1 MNEPV
6 RLNLKPRMEKRLRGG
21 HVWVYSN
28 EVDTQATPLKGLQP
42 GSLVDIY
49 ASRGHFQGRGTVNPA
64 TLIAVR
70 LLTHSPVDIDSAFF
84 EQRFQQALALRE
96 ALYDSPFYRLV
107 HSEGD
112 ALPGLVVDR
121 FADLL
126 VVEVNTVGM
135 ESLRPL
141 WEPALRKVTG
151 ATQIIFKRNSSGR
164 QLEGLPTD
172 EPDSAAHIVT
182 VPENGLALHC
192 DVQGGQKTGW
202 FYDQKPH
209 RELFARLA
217 KDQDVLDVFSYVG
230 GWGLGAAAHGARSV
244 TCVDAS
250 AAALGQLQATA
261 DHAGLTVES
270 ICGDALE
277 KLRSLRDSERK
288 FGLIVV
294 DPPALIKRKKDF
306 EAGREHYARLNHV
319 ALQTL
324 APGGILFAS
333 SCSHHMPAETLLGLV
348 QREAAR
354 LGRSLQLFHSGGAG
368 FDHPVH
374 PAMPETAY
382 LKTFAFRAL

>member
-28 EVDTQATPLKGLQP
+28 EIDTQATPLKGLAA
-42 GSLVDIY
+42 GSIVDVY
-49 ASRGHFQGRGTVNPA
+49 ASKGHFQGRGTVNPS

-70 LLTHSPVDIDSAFF
+70 LLSREAVDLDTAFF
-84 EQRFQQALALRE
+84 RARFRQALALRE
-96 ALYDSPFYRLV
+96 ALYSRPYYRLV

-112 ALPGLVVDR
+112 ALPGLIVDR
-121 FADLL
+121 FGDLL
-126 VVEVNTVGM
+126 VVEVNTAGM
-135 ESLRPL
+135 EALQPQ
-141 WEPALRKVTG
+141 WEPALQEVTQ
-151 ATQIIFKRNSSGR
+151 ATRILYKRNSSGR
-164 QLEGLPTD
+164 QLEGLVTD
-172 EPDSAAHIVT
+172 EIDTEACTVE
-182 VPENGLALHC
+182 VPENGLGLHC
-192 DVQGGQKTGW
+192 DVRDGQKTGW
-202 FYDQKPH
+202 FYDQRPH

-217 KDQDVLDVFSYVG
+217 AGQDVLDVFSYVG
-230 GWGLGAAAHGARSV
+230 GWGLGAGAHGARSV

-250 AAALGQLQATA
+250 ASALQQLQISA
-261 DHAGLTVES
+261 DAAGIPVETH
-270 ICGDALE
+270 CADALE
-277 KLRSLRDSERK
+277 SLRTLRDQGRK

-306 EAGREHYARLNHV
+306 DAGREHYARLNHV

-333 SCSHHMPAETLLGLV
+333 SCSHHMPADTLLGLV

-354 LGRSLQLFHSGGAG
+354 LGRPLQLFHSGGAG
-368 FDHPVH
+368 YDHPVH

>member
-1 MNEPV
+1 MHEPV

-28 EVDTQATPLKGLQP
+28 EVDTQSTPLKGLAP
-42 GSLVDIY
+42 GSVVDVY
-49 ASRGHFQGRGTVNPA
+49 ASKGHFQGRGTVNPS

-70 LLTHSPVDIDSAFF
+70 LLTRQPEALDTAFF
-84 EQRFQQALALRE
+84 RARFQQALALRE
-96 ALYDSPFYRLV
+96 ALYDAPCYRLV

-121 FADLL
+121 FDDLL
-126 VVEVNTVGM
+126 VVEVNTAGM
-135 ESLRPL
+135 EALQPL
-141 WEPALRKVTG
+141 WEPALREVTQ
-151 ATQIIFKRNSSGR
+151 AARILYKRNSSGR
-164 QLEGLPTD
+164 QLEGLATD
-172 EPDSAAHIVT
+172 EEAADACIVE
-182 VPENGLALHC
+182 VPENGLRLHC

-202 FYDQKPH
+202 FYDQRPH

-217 KDQDVLDVFSYVG
+217 AGQDVLDVFSYVG

-250 AAALGQLQATA
+250 ASALQQLQNTA
-261 DHAGLTVES
+261 QANGLTVETQ
-270 ICGDALE
+270 CADALE
-277 KLRSLRDSERK
+277 SLRALRDQERK

-306 EAGREHYARLNHV
+306 DAGREHYARLNHV

-354 LGRSLQLFHSGGAG
+354 LGRPLQLFHSGGAG

-382 LKTFAFRAL
+382 LKTFAFRAH

>member
-1 MNEPV
+1 MTEAL

-28 EVDTQATPLKGLQP
+28 EIDTQTTPLKGLEP
-42 GSLVDIY
+42 GAIVDVY
-49 ASRGHFQGRGTVNPA
+49 GSRGHFQGRGTVNPA

-70 LLTHSPVDIDSAFF
+70 LLTREPVAIDGAFF
-84 EQRFQQALALRE
+84 AHRFRQALTLRE
-96 ALYDSPFYRLV
+96 YLYDQPYYRLV

-112 ALPGLVVDR
+112 ALPGLVIDR
-121 FADLL
+121 FGDLL
-126 VVEVNTVGM
+126 VVEVNTAGM
-135 ESLRPL
+135 EALQPV
-141 WEPALRKVTG
+141 WEPVLREVTG
-151 ATQIIFKRNSSGR
+151 ARELIFKRNSSGR
-164 QLEGLPTD
+164 QLEGLATD
-172 EPDSAAHIVT
+172 DNDTEPCILE
-182 VPENGLALHC
+182 VPENGLGLKC
-192 DVQGGQKTGW
+192 DIRGGQKTGW
-202 FYDQKPH
+202 FYDQRPH

-217 KDQDVLDVFSYVG
+217 RDQDVLDVFSYVG

-250 AAALGQLQATA
+250 ASALQQLEATA
-261 DHAGLTVES
+261 RDAGLSVETH
-270 ICGDALE
+270 CADALE
-277 KLRSLRDSERK
+277 TLRGLRDEQRQ

-306 EAGREHYARLNHV
+306 DAGREHYARLNHV

-354 LGRSLQLFHSGGAG
+354 LGRTLQMFHSGGAG
-368 FDHPVH
+368 PDHPVH